1 MATVMR
7 RGRRRATPGPEAPE
21 AATARRSRRVP
32 RELVLLLI
40 VVALAGFTWAL
51 VSPPWGAPDEDVH
64 FAYTQTL
71 AERHELP
78 GRGPQEVSSE
88 QRFSMDVLNTDQ
100 VVFFQTAKPDW
111 SEAGERSW
119 REGQKPVPRSDGG
132 GANAASDYP
141 PAYYLYELLP
151 YELAGSKSDIITR
164 LYVMRMFSVMWLL
177 VTTVGAWLLA
187 GEMLGRNRPLQLVT
201 AATIGLWPML
211 TFMSSSIN
219 PDSMLV
225 AMYTLAAW
233 LGVSI
238 LRRGL
243 TLKRAAGLCL
253 VTGLALVAKATA
265 LALLP
270 PVGFALAV
278 AAWRARRKLSARGL
292 AWAGAA
298 AAAFGVPVLAWVL
311 VARGAGHAAYGQ
323 AALVTPGGSDAASG
337 ATGSTP
343 GTPAVVPSGSIRFFA
358 SYLWQ
363 FYLPKLPFMR
373 DQRFVFSVIS
383 PYPAYQVWLASGW
396 ASFGWVNI
404 WFPPWVYRVFLG
416 VALAV
421 LGGAA
426 VTLARGVKALR
437 AAGGV
442 LRKAPW
448 ALIIFLAL
456 TVGTLLAGL
465 HWTDFHMR
473 VDGKAPFIQGRY
485 MLPVGALFA
494 LVVAAAVKA
503 LPARFRTIG
512 IGCVLGGLV
521 ALQIACLALV
531 VTRYYA

>member
-1 MATVMR
+1 MATAAPRKLRLPR
-7 RGRRRATPGPEAPE
+7 RGGARRR
-21 AATARRSRRVP
+21 SRVP
-32 RELVLLLI
+32 RELMLLLL
-40 VVALAGFTWAL
+40 VVAVAGCTWAL
-51 VSPPWGAPDEDVH
+51 LDTPWGAPDEDVH
-64 FAYTQTL
+64 FAYTQSL

-88 QRFSMDVLNTDQ
+88 QRFSMNAVNTDE

-111 SEAGERSW
+111 SESGERSW
-119 REGQKPVPRSDGG
+119 REIQQRIARNDGG

-141 PAYYLYELLP
+141 PAYYMYEWLP
-151 YELAGSKSDIITR
+151 YKLAGSGSDVLTR
-164 LYVMRMFSVMWLL
+164 LYVMRLFSVLWLL

-187 GEMLGRNRPLQLVT
+187 GEMLGRNRPLQLLA

-211 TFMSSSIN
+211 NFMSSSIN
-219 PDSMLV
+219 PDAMLV
-225 AMYTLAAW
+225 AMWTLATW

-243 TLKRAAGLCL
+243 TVPRAVGLCL
-253 VTGLALVAKATA
+253 CTGLALVTKATA

-270 PVGFALAV
+270 PVAFALAIG
-278 AAWRARRKLSARGL
+278 AWRLRRRISLTRL
-292 AWAGAA
+292 AWAAGAG
-298 AAAFGVPVLAWVL
+298 AAFGVPVLAWVL

-323 AALVTPGGSDAASG
+323 AAIVTPGASDAASG
-337 ATGSTP
+337 ATGATP
-343 GTPAVVPSGSIRFFA
+343 GAPPVVPSGSLRFFA

-396 ASFGWVNI
+396 ASFGWVNV
-404 WFPPWVYRVFLG
+404 WFPPWVYRVFLA
-416 VALAV
+416 VVLAIAA
-421 LGGAA
+421 GAGF
-426 VTLARGVKALR
+426 TLARAIRALR

-448 ALIIFLAL
+448 ALIAFIAL

-485 MLPVGALFA
+485 MLPVGALLA
-494 LVVAAAVKA
+494 LVVPAAVKA
-503 LPARFRTIG
+503 LPVRFRTIAV
-512 IGCVLGGLV
+512 GCVLGGLV
-521 ALQIACLALV
+521 ALQIACLTLV
-531 VTRYYA
+531 ATRYYA